1 MIKKLVHF
9 SDLHIRLFKDHD
21 LYRSILE
28 DAINQWKETKPD
40 RIVFTGDL
48 VHSKNQM
55 TPELIE
61 MVSWILKECS
71 YIAKTIIIPGNH
83 DFLVNN
89 IDRLDALSPII
100 ESLNNN
106 NIVYYKDRGVY
117 EDENVSWC
125 VYSQYQGNI
134 PPDISEAKGIKV
146 GLFHGPIQ
154 GMTTDLG
161 YDFGDH
167 AYDVEK
173 FDGLDIVLCG
183 DIHKRQEFSFKT
195 GKGYMIGSPI
205 QQNIGESIRNHGFGT
220 YDFGTKEYIYTD
232 LENPKN
238 FHSAP
243 ESLEQVLP
251 PPSLQSEWEQQEQ
264 RRKESLQKDLFCS
277 KLNYFTGRS
286 FEKDV
291 KIKYKN
297 PSVSRDI
304 IPFELFINWDIPFIL
319 CEGPFDAIAIKR
331 NVIPLL
337 GKNIQSNLMK
347 KIVMSSVE
355 KIYIALDK
363 DAQKQALSFCERL
376 MNEGKEV
383 YLVDMHDKDP
393 SELLSVCRVVVQ

>member
-9 SDLHIRLFKDHD
+9 SDLHVKLFKDHGQ
-21 LYRSILE
+21 YRKILE
-28 DAINQWKETKPD
+28 NAINQWKEIEPD

-61 MVSWILKECS
+61 FVAWILTECAN
-71 YIAKTIIIPGNH
+71 ITKTILIPGNH

-100 ESLNNN
+100 DSLNNK

-117 EDENVSWC
+117 EDDNVSWC

-167 AYDVEK
+167 AYDTEK

-183 DIHKRQEFSFKT
+183 DIHKRQGFSFKT

-220 YDFGTKEYIYTD
+220 YDFGTKEYTYTD
-232 LENPKN
+232 LENPKP
-238 FHSAP
+238 FLKFSI
-243 ESLEQVLP
+243 
-251 PPSLQSEWEQQEQ
+251 
-264 RRKESLQKDLFCS
+264 K
-277 KLNYFTGRS
+277 S
-286 FEKDV
+286 FE
-291 KIKYKN
+291 
-297 PSVSRDI
+297 DI
-304 IPFELFINWDIPFIL
+304 ENGSEVL
-319 CEGPFDAIAIKR
+319 R
-331 NVIPLL
+331 NI
-337 GKNIQSNLMK
+337 
-347 KIVMSSVE
+347 
-355 KIYIALDK
+355 
-363 DAQKQALSFCERL
+363 
-376 MNEGKEV
+376 
-383 YLVDMHDKDP
+383 
-393 SELLSVCRVVVQ
+393 